1 MRNEDLTRKLKALVD
16 APDDDFEAAQR
27 DLDQIRE
34 AIQDGVFSA
43 TPAQVKLEPGFRTNF
58 GLQIK
63 MDVHTATNTYTLFR
77 ANVPETGYP
86 IRLDLYGEEL
96 EQVDDAKQLE
106 ERVFKFL
113 SEPQTKATL
122 QTLRRYAT

>member
-1 MRNEDLTRKLKALVD
+1 MPNDDLTSKLKALVEG
-16 APDDDFEAAQR
+16 PDDQFELAQK
-27 DLDQIRE
+27 DLDRVRE
-34 AIQDGVFSA
+34 AIQDGIFGDSEA
-43 TPAQVKLEPGFRTNF
+43 KVKLEPGFRTNF

-77 ANVPETGYP
+77 ASIPETGYP

-96 EQVDDAKQLE
+96 EQVDNAAQLE

-113 SEPQTKATL
+113 SEPQTRATM
-122 QTLRRYAT
+122 QTLRRYSS